1 MTNTISYDV
10 TAAPALDGNIKLTIA
25 VHDAIDGLKETVDL
39 GEYPN
44 HDEAA
49 TAAQAW
55 VRADLENFADLGG
68 NRHVH

>member
-10 TAAPALDGNIKLTIA
+10 TAQPTVDGVALSIK
-25 VHDAIDGLKETVDL
+25 VHDTIDGLEETVDL
-39 GEYPN
+39 GTYPN

-55 VRADLENFADLGG
+55 VRADLEHFVDLGG
-68 NRHVH
+68 KRTQ